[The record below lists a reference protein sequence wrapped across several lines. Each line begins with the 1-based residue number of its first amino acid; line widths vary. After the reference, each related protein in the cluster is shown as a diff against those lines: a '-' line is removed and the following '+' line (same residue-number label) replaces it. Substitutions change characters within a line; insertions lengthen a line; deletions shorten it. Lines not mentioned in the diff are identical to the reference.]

1 MAKNAV
7 QAAVTSV
14 DDVTE
19 LVVYEEKGSQVDSGV
34 GLKPSFCRK
43 LTVLWC
49 SFMEAAP
56 RTTAYGTSRMI
67 QKEMRNTLSTGENT
81 MGITQ
86 DPMTSIGDT
95 PLFQGLTARRFPFPD
110 GSMID

>member
-19 LVVYEEKGSQVDSGV
+19 LVVYEEQGSQVDSGV

-43 LTVLWC
+43 LAVL
-49 SFMEAAP
+49 
-56 RTTAYGTSRMI
+56 
-67 QKEMRNTLSTGENT
+67 
-81 MGITQ
+81 
-86 DPMTSIGDT
+86 
-95 PLFQGLTARRFPFPD
+95 
-110 GSMID
+110 